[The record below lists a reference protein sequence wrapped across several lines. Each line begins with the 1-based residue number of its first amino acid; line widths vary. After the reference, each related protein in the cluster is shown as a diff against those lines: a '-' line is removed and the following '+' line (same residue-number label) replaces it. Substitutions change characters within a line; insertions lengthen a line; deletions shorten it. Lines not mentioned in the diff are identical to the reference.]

1 MRPPAVPTALLVVAV
16 VMLLFLA
23 ANAAFRVLTLLVETI
38 MVVIAIVVMAWVGRY
53 LWRRG
58 RSV

>member
-1 MRPPAVPTALLVVAV
+1 MV
-16 VMLLFLA
+16 FLA
-23 ANAAFRVLTLLVETI
+23 ANAAFRILTLLVEMI
-38 MVVIAIVVMAWVGRY
+38 FVAIAVVLMAWVGRY